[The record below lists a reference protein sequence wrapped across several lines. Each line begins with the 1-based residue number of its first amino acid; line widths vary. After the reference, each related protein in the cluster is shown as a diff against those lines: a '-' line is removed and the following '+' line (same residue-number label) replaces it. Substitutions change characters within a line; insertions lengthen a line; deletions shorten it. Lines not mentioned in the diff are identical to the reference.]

1 MRIGVVKQ
9 QIQLATN
16 NNQLVLQGTPI
27 YGGQAYRVSNFTPKY
42 RLIESL
48 LSLNLIDPGIF
59 PDDLKNVYDSLK
71 GKDSFELSAQEY
83 NKLNAFFT
91 QINATLPVI
100 QKTVTAFA
108 PDQEEQIINVKLP
121 DGIKKIADLNDYNTR
136 LENVFSKFGITERNG
151 LAFKGFD
158 NGTEW
163 YQILIENVDF
173 FKWVVVAIGIAWSCI
188 KIRKEWLETEI
199 ARLTLKS
206 LKKDSKKKDLDKNDD
221 AVKQVLEIK
230 IQEEVNLAF
239 ENGLSTFGKGR
250 PEAENQLTNAVGAMI
265 EEIDLGTE
273 FHLSLNP
280 PKNIGEIEENGLTKI
295 DYAQI
300 YEIKPT
306 KKEPVKELSSAAN
319 SKDEQEH
326 R

>member
-1 MRIGVVKQ
+1 MRIGIVKQ

-16 NNQLVLQGTPI
+16 SGQLTLQGAPI
-27 YGGQAYRVSNFTPKY
+27 YGGQAYKVSNFTPKY
-42 RLIESL
+42 RLVESL
-48 LSLNLIDPGIF
+48 LGLGLIDPGIF
-59 PDDLKNVYDSLK
+59 PDDLKNIYDSLK
-71 GKDSFELSAQEY
+71 EKDSFELSAPEY
-83 NKLNAFFT
+83 NKLNSFFT
-91 QINATLPVI
+91 QISATLPVI
-100 QKTVTAFA
+100 QKTVTAFS
-108 PDQEEQIINVKLP
+108 PDQEEQIINIKLP
-121 DGIKKIADLNDYNTR
+121 EDIKRIADLNRYNTR
-136 LENVFSKFGITERNG
+136 LENVFNKFGITEKNG
-151 LAFKGFD
+151 LTFKGFD

-163 YQILIENVDF
+163 YQILIENADF

-188 KIRKEWLETEI
+188 KIRREWLETEI

-239 ENGLSTFGKGR
+239 ENGLNTFGKGKS
-250 PEAENQLTNAVGAMI
+250 EAENQLTKAVGVMI

-280 PKNIGEIEENGLTKI
+280 PKNIKEIEENGLTKI
-295 DYAQI
+295 DYTQI

-306 KKEPVKELSSAAN
+306 EKEPTKELSPVSD
-319 SKDEQEH
+319 SKEE
-326 R
+326 

>member
-16 NNQLVLQGTPI
+16 NNQLTLQGTPI

-48 LSLNLIDPGIF
+48 LSLNLIDSGIF

-71 GKDSFELSAQEY
+71 GKDSFELSAPEY

-100 QKTVTAFA
+100 QKTVTAFT
-108 PDQEEQIINVKLP
+108 PDQEEQIINIKLP

-188 KIRKEWLETEI
+188 KIRKEWLETEM

-206 LKKDSKKKDLDKNDD
+206 LNKDSKKKDLDKNDD
-221 AVKQVLEIK
+221 AVKQVLKIK

-250 PEAENQLTNAVGAMI
+250 PEVENQLTNAVEAMI
-265 EEIDLGTE
+265 EEIDFGTE

-295 DYAQI
+295 DYSQI

-306 KKEPVKELSSAAN
+306 KKEPVKELSSATN